1 MLCVKAFVF
10 GLIQGDLAHE
20 LPEVVEAT
28 LNTLK
33 AHVGLVQ
40 TLIGLI
46 QTLIGLVQALI
57 GLVEP
62 YNEILSQIP
71 DTVPDFPKDLGRQ
84 IGSHNLQINW
94 RKKEEKEEGVHLA
107 KSLTPREF
115 MAIWPISGCG
125 FLEFNYNT
133 QEDPA

>member
-1 MLCVKAFVF
+1 MLRMEAFVL

-20 LPEVVEAT
+20 LPEVVEAALDT
-28 LNTLK
+28 PK

-40 TLIGLI
+40 A
-46 QTLIGLVQALI
+46 LIGLVQTLI